1 MNYDAH
7 SLAAVIE
14 SRRDIMLTPHFRLSE
29 LIRTSHAADNWPSTP
44 DEILKLQYVCQWV
57 LEKVRTRFGRPVSVN
72 SGYRSQAVNALVGGS
87 TKSQHMKAEAVD
99 FEVPGI
105 ANGDVAAWVRDNLVF
120 DQLILECYT
129 AGEPSSGW
137 VHCSLVRQGN
147 RKSLLTAQKNRK
159 TGKITYVSG
168 IKA

>member
-1 MNYDAH
+1 MNYDAQ

-29 LIRTSHAADNWPSTP
+29 LIKTTHGADNWPSTP
-44 DEILKLQYVCQWV
+44 DEILKLQYLCHWV
-57 LEKVRTRFGRPVSVN
+57 LERVRAQFGRPVTVN
-72 SGYRSQAVNALVGGS
+72 SGYRSKAVNDLVGGS

-99 FEVPGI
+99 FEVPGV
-105 ANGDVAAWVRDNLVF
+105 ANGDVAQWIRSNLVF

-137 VHCSLVRQGN
+137 VHCSIVRQGN
-147 RKSLLTAQKNRK
+147 RRSLLTAQKSRK
-159 TGKITYVSG
+159 TGKITYAAG
-168 IKA
+168 LQT